1 MIKNN
6 VDVLIGLQYGSEGKG
21 IVAGALAL
29 SGFYAASVRVGGSNA
44 GHSFRY
50 KGKMYVYRH
59 VPCAAINPEML
70 LMVGR
75 GALVDPEVLV
85 KECEAVEC
93 SPHRLQMD
101 PFVFPIL
108 PIDGQIEKAALGLSE
123 KIGSTCKG
131 VGQALSSR
139 IMRSVWDE
147 RKDILKDYTKCTM
160 PELMAR
166 VGTKS
171 VLVESTQGTSLSLY
185 SDNYPYVTSRDIS
198 VPSILA
204 ECRLP
209 ISSLGAV
216 IGVVRTFPIRV
227 AGNSGPM
234 KNETSWEAISE
245 AMGRPI
251 TEKTTVT
258 HKTRRVAA
266 FDYEQVEEAVE
277 LNDVGMLVVTFM
289 DYLHPDA
296 GKARTFE
303 ELPQV
308 CKDFV
313 DDLERRLSVPVLAV
327 TNGDDVEKNFL
338 WLPDAYRN
346 RKNNK
351 RGVRR
356 TA

>member
-1 MIKNN
+1 MVKNN

-44 GHSFRY
+44 GHSFMY
-50 KGKMYVYRH
+50 KDKMHVYRH
-59 VPCAAINPEML
+59 IPCAAINPEVL
-70 LMVGR
+70 LYVGR

-85 KECEAVEC
+85 KECEAVEVR
-93 SPHRLQMD
+93 PGRVTMD

-108 PIDGQIEKAALGLSE
+108 PKDAQVERESLGLSA

-131 VGQALSSR
+131 VGQALCTR
-139 IMRSVWDE
+139 AMRCEWDE
-147 RKDILKDYTKCTM
+147 RKEILKDYSKCTM
-160 PELMAR
+160 EELMAR
-166 VGTKS
+166 VGPKS
-171 VLVESTQGTSLSLY
+171 VLIESTQGTSLSLY
-185 SDNYPYVTSRDIS
+185 SDNYPFVTSRDIS
-198 VPSILA
+198 VASVLA
-204 ECRLP
+204 ESRLP

-234 KNETSWEAISE
+234 KNETSWEEISK
-245 AMGRPI
+245 AMGREI
-251 TEKTTVT
+251 TERTTVT
-258 HKTRRVAA
+258 QKTRRVAA
-266 FDYEQVEEAVE
+266 FDYEQVAQAVE

-308 CKDFV
+308 CKDFI
-313 DDLERRLSVPVLAV
+313 DDLERRLCVPVIAV
-327 TNGDDVEKNFL
+327 TNGNDVERNFL

-346 RKNNK
+346 RKRNK
-351 RGVRR
+351 RGVR
-356 TA
+356 